1 MFNLNSRAIFP
12 VLAALHA
19 TEHEELHGAPSQGPP
34 PPAPFITISR
44 QAGASGRTVAA
55 QVIKRLNDRDPDSPQ
70 WTIWDDE
77 LVERVAHDA
86 HLPAT
91 KVAALEDV
99 RPSWLEEALGTF
111 VVSEP
116 PADEMKVYAR
126 VRDSIRALVAKGH
139 VIIVGRGAVF
149 VTDGIPGGIHVRLV
163 APIEQRIEWT
173 ARARNMS
180 PKAAAEWVRKTDD
193 ARVAFYHRHFPGR
206 PFVPE
211 SFHATYNTAAST
223 VEQIAESILAL
234 VPREVPAAHGA
245 VPLAQR

>member
-19 TEHEELHGAPSQGPP
+19 TEHEQQHGAPSQGPP
-34 PPAPFITISR
+34 PPTPFITISR
-44 QAGASGRTVAA
+44 QAGASGRSVAA
-55 QVIKRLNDRDPDSPQ
+55 QVVKRLNGRDPDAPQ

-77 LVERVAHDA
+77 LVERVARDA
-86 HLPAT
+86 HLPAA

-99 RPSWLEEALGTF
+99 RPSWLEEALGSL
-111 VVSEP
+111 VVSAP
-116 PADEMKVYAR
+116 PVDEMKVYAR
-126 VRDSIRALVAKGH
+126 VSAAIRGLVADGR
-139 VIIVGRGAVF
+139 VVIVGRGAVF

-173 ARARNMS
+173 TRARKLS
-180 PKAAAEWVRKTDD
+180 PDAATEWVRKTDD
-193 ARVAFYHRHFPGR
+193 ARVDFYHRHFPGR

-234 VPREVPAAHGA
+234 VPQEVPVTHG
-245 VPLAQR
+245 VPLPQR